1 MWDIVGQSHA
11 TKYLKCCIEQGRL
24 AHAYMITGPGHI
36 GKMTLAINLAQ
47 AVNCIY
53 EEVPCGHCT
62 SCIRISSGNNTDVQ
76 VLKRIEGAME
86 IGIDQIRQVSHD
98 SSLKPYEGDYRVF
111 IIDGAEYLSTEAS
124 NALLKILEEPPLN
137 VLLILLAS
145 QMDILLPT
153 IISRCQ
159 AIELH
164 PLSFEVI
171 EEQLKSRWDVGE
183 EQARTLSRF
192 CNGAIGWAISALSDI
207 KIIEERERD
216 MTRIIEICDATINER
231 FAYAAELAT
240 LFGRDRGLTR
250 VLIDLWSGWWR
261 DLLLVKGGAASLIVN
276 IDRED
281 ALNEMADCYSL
292 VQIKSFIEDIINAI
306 KQLSINANPRLV
318 FEVLMLK
325 LPSSGWERREEKG
338 LHSSMSL

>member
-1 MWDIVGQSHA
+1 MWDIVGQAHA
-11 TKYLKCCIEQGRL
+11 IKYLKCCIEQGRL

-36 GKMTLAINLAQ
+36 GKMTLAVNLAQ
-47 AVNCIY
+47 AVNCID
-53 EEVPCGHCT
+53 EDVPCGHCAP
-62 SCIRISSGNNTDVQ
+62 CIRIYSGNNPDVQ
-76 VLKRIEGAME
+76 VVKRIEGAME

-98 SSLKPYEGDYRVF
+98 SSLKPYEGNYRVF
-111 IIDGAEYLSTEAS
+111 IIDEAEYLSIEAC

-137 VLLILLAS
+137 VILILLAS
-145 QMDILLPT
+145 QMDMLLPT
-153 IISRCQ
+153 IVSRCQ
-159 AIELH
+159 VIELH

-171 EEQLKSRWDVGE
+171 EEYLIKRWDVGVE
-183 EQARTLSRF
+183 KARMLSRF
-192 CNGAIGWAISALSDI
+192 CNGAIGWALSALANS

-216 MTRIIEICDATINER
+216 MTRIIEICNATINER

-281 ALNEMADCYSL
+281 AVTEMADCYSL
-292 VQIKSFIEDIINAI
+292 VQIKDFIEAIINAI
-306 KQLSINANPRLV
+306 RQLSMNANPRLV

-325 LPSSGWERREEKG
+325 LPSPERERREERG
-338 LHSSMSL
+338 LQSVVSL